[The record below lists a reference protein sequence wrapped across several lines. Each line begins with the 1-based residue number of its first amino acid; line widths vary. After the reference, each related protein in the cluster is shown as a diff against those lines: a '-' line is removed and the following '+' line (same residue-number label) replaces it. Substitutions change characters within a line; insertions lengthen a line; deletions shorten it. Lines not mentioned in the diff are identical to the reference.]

1 MTYLCSIFFIFVT
14 SVDPLSKNKSRIIIQ
29 KCRNLCKQ
37 LTLPGR
43 TVQQLPFFK
52 TVRLY
57 TVIKICY
64 QKISELCSNFNYM
77 SDKSKFY
84 YLFTNED
91 LSIINIF
98 GKCIIE
104 CLETRKLKQ
113 GL

>member
-1 MTYLCSIFFIFVT
+1 MKHKWNFQSCVIQ
-14 SVDPLSKNKSRIIIQ
+14 SR
-29 KCRNLCKQ
+29 
-37 LTLPGR
+37 
-43 TVQQLPFFK
+43 
-52 TVRLY
+52 Y
-57 TVIKICY
+57 Y
-64 QKISELCSNFNYM
+64 ISELCSNFNNM

-84 YLFTNED
+84 YLFVYIITHED